1 MKALVGTFKQEKA
14 LIGAFFVIVKTSWT
28 LVLSSNI
35 YSVLRLA
42 TASLFT
48 PGAGWCGPGWQIAE
62 IVGSWAAAN
71 TIIITMARL
80 IWAAY
85 RTQRS
90 NNLHTGGCKSPPGHP
105 TPTQQLP
112 PPQQQQQQ
120 HCCGDTG
127 HLSYWTPAA
136 SVLPSQY

>member
-1 MKALVGTFKQEKA
+1 MKAFS
-14 LIGAFFVIVKTSWT
+14 VIVKISGT

-35 YSVLRLA
+35 YSVLCQA

-48 PGAGWCGPGWQIAE
+48 PGAGWCGPGWKIAE

-85 RTQRS
+85 RTQHSTTICTQEAANHPLDTRHRHSSFHRNNNS
-90 NNLHTGGCKSPPGHP
+90 NNTAVVTPDTTSLSAPITLLLIIVQCSGVPQSPMS
-105 TPTQQLP
+105 L
-112 PPQQQQQQ
+112 
-120 HCCGDTG
+120 
-127 HLSYWTPAA
+127 
-136 SVLPSQY
+136 